1 MPGCEAPVG
10 PGSVAVRNDVAHA
23 HLSGLLD
30 TFQAYFD
37 GINFGRHRLAYQQL
51 SPDQR
56 AEISFP
62 NFRQGLLTSY
72 DFDVSIRS
80 IDEVDATHDEVLVTF
95 WSVQE
100 PEFGPDGQTCTRWTL
115 DYSMVYDGER
125 WLIEDAQEHGSVGSI
140 AC

>member
-1 MPGCEAPVG
+1 M
-10 PGSVAVRNDVAHA
+10 
-23 HLSGLLD
+23 
-30 TFQAYFD
+30 
-37 GINFGRHRLAYQQL
+37 
-51 SPDQR
+51 
-56 AEISFP
+56 
-62 NFRQGLLTSY
+62 
-72 DFDVSIRS
+72 SIRS

-125 WLIEDAQEHGSVGSI
+125 WFIEGAPEHGSDGSI